1 MMKLTRLLALAVLLS
16 ACDDLVKTTSDSG
29 TTDTGSDTT
38 DTTDTTDGCVQLCAQ
53 ADSAGVSE
61 GACVSEELQG
71 MGYDVVG
78 APYECAAIAGNEV
91 GCLACMAELGVSDED
106 CVTVADVCL

>member
-1 MMKLTRLLALAVLLS
+1 MKTIRLLALAALLS
-16 ACDDLVKTTSDSG
+16 ACDDLVKTTTDSG

-38 DTTDTTDGCVQLCAQ
+38 DTTDTTDSCAQLCAQ
-53 ADSAGVSE
+53 ADSSGVAE

-71 MGYDVVG
+71 MGYDVVN

-91 GCLACMAELGVSDED
+91 GCMACMVELGVSDED
-106 CVTVADVCL
+106 CATVAGVCL